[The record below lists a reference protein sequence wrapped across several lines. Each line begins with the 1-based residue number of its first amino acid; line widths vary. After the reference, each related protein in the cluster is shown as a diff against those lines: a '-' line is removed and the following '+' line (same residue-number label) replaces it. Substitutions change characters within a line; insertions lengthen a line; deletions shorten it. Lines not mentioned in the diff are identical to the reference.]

1 MKPLPCSY
9 PRSERSWLIV
19 GVFAALIATASVGC
33 NRVVSDWDHAKQA
46 NSVPAYTDFISK
58 HPNAAQVEEARLAIK
73 GIALKAAITGGDV
86 ATLQSLT
93 AESPGI
99 VTQKDLDGR
108 SPLHWAAY
116 AGARQSLV
124 EILLEAKA
132 DINAKDHNG
141 DTPLDIAV
149 SSRHNDAAKFLKQQG
164 GKYGRFPA
172 QFVGVWSELGS
183 STHGKITI
191 KPDQLIWEREIAG
204 NKDAEVVGIDKL
216 SISAGGLSLEFPA
229 EEKREVTMGGQP
241 ATMSEHIDVDAA
253 LERNTLKLRYQVGS
267 FAAFGAISG
276 PGTYAGMVG
285 SRDVERTFSRD

>member
-1 MKPLPCSY
+1 MNTGLV
-9 PRSERSWLIV
+9 V
-19 GVFAALIATASVGC
+19 GVFAVLVATASVGC
-33 NRVVSDWDHAKQA
+33 NRVESDWDHAKQA

-58 HPNAAQVEEARLAIK
+58 HPTAAQVEEAKLAIK

-116 AGARQSLV
+116 AGARQSLI
-124 EILLEAKA
+124 ELLLKAKA

-149 SSRHNDAAKFLKQQG
+149 SSQHNDAAKFLKQQG
-164 GKYGRFPA
+164 GKYGRFPT
-172 QFVGVWSELGS
+172 QFVGVWIESGS
-183 STHGKITI
+183 STHDKITI
-191 KPDQLIWEREIAG
+191 KPDQLIWERDIAG
-204 NKDAEVVGIDKL
+204 NKDAEVVGLDKV
-216 SISAGGLSLEFPA
+216 SISREIGLSLEFPA
-229 EEKREVTMGGQP
+229 TEKREVTMGGQP
-241 ATMSEHIDVDAA
+241 ATMSEEIDVDAA
-253 LERNTLKLRYQVGS
+253 LEKNTLKLRYHVGT
-267 FAAFGAISG
+267 FGAFGAISG

-285 SRDVERTFSRD
+285 SRDVERTFARE

>member
-1 MKPLPCSY
+1 MSNTKA
-9 PRSERSWLIV
+9 RSAL
-19 GVFAALIATASVGC
+19 GVLAALVATASVDC
-33 NRVVSDWDHAKQA
+33 NRVESDWEHAKQA
-46 NSVPAYTDFISK
+46 SSVPAYTDFISK
-58 HPNAAQVEEARLAIK
+58 HPTAAQVEEARLAIK

-86 ATLQSLT
+86 ATLRSLT

-116 AGARQSLV
+116 AGARQSLI
-124 EILLEAKA
+124 EILLKAKA

-164 GKYGRFPA
+164 GQYGRFPA
-172 QFVGVWSELGS
+172 
-183 STHGKITI
+183 
-191 KPDQLIWEREIAG
+191 
-204 NKDAEVVGIDKL
+204 
-216 SISAGGLSLEFPA
+216 LEFPA

-241 ATMSEHIDVDAA
+241 ATMSERIDVDAA
-253 LERNTLKLRYQVGS
+253 LEKNTLKLRYQVGS